1 MDEKELTQKGIK
13 VIGVD
18 VGGTK
23 ISAGLVDGGKISK
36 SVTIHT
42 PVSEK
47 EDQVIDVIVE
57 AIKEVSTG
65 EVGGVGI
72 GIPGIVDTKSGT
84 VYNVQ
89 NIPSFKAVNL
99 KEILER
105 KLKIQVLI
113 NNDANCFALG
123 TKHFGEGKQF
133 HSLVGLTLG
142 TGLGSGIIINDQ
154 LYEGVGNGAG
164 EFGFIPYK
172 DGILEQY
179 CSGQFFLDRYNATG
193 EEAQNLALQGD
204 KKALLMFEDF
214 GHHLGEAIKIIVYTV
229 SPEAVMLGGSISKN
243 FEFFKQSMWANIKQF
258 PYKNVIDGLT
268 VLPALNPEIAVIG
281 AAYLV
286 EKLNKLNKF
295 EENIFNNQK
304 VHQ

>member
-1 MDEKELTQKGIK
+1 MKEEELTQKGIK

-18 VGGTK
+18 IGGTK
-23 ISAGLVDGGKISK
+23 ISAGLVCDGKISK

-42 PVSEK
+42 PTTEK
-47 EDQVIDVIVE
+47 EDDVIEVIIE
-57 AIKEVSTG
+57 AIN
-65 EVGGVGI
+65 GVMTEQVESIGI
-72 GIPGIVDTKSGT
+72 GIPGIIDTQSGT

-89 NIPSFKAVNL
+89 NIPSFKTVCL
-99 KEILER
+99 KEILES
-105 KLKIQVLI
+105 KLERTVFI

-123 TKHFGEGKQF
+123 TKNFGEGKRF

-142 TGLGSGIIINDQ
+142 TGLGSGIIIDDQ

-179 CSGQFFLDRYNATG
+179 CSGQFFLEQYNVTG
-193 EEAQNLALQGD
+193 EEAQNLALQGN
-204 KKALLMFEDF
+204 KEAIHMFEDF

-243 FEFFKQSMWANIKQF
+243 FEFFKHSMWANIRQF
-258 PYKNVIDGLT
+258 PYKNVIDKLT
-268 VLPALNPEIAVIG
+268 VLPVLSPEIAIIG

-286 EKLNKLNKF
+286 EKLNKVNKF
-295 EENIFNNQK
+295 EHNILNK
-304 VHQ
+304 

>member
-18 VGGTK
+18 IGGTK
-23 ISAGLVDGGKISK
+23 ILAGLVDGGKVSK
-36 SVTIHT
+36 SVTMQT
-42 PVSEK
+42 PVTEK
-47 EDQVIDVIVE
+47 EDEVIEVISE
-57 AIKEVSTG
+57 AIQEIMVDEVDSI
-65 EVGGVGI
+65 GI
-72 GIPGIVDTKSGT
+72 GIPGIVDTKSGA

-89 NIPSFKAVNL
+89 NIPSFKSVRL
-99 KEILER
+99 KETLEN
-105 KLKIQVLI
+105 KLEKKVFI

-123 TKHFGEGKQF
+123 AKNFGKGKQF

-172 DGILEQY
+172 EGILEQY
-179 CSGQFFLDRYNATG
+179 CSGQFFLDHYNVTG
-193 EEAQNLALQGD
+193 EEAQNLAFQGD
-204 KKALLMFEDF
+204 KKALHMFEDF
-214 GHHLGEAIKIIVYTV
+214 GHHLGEAIKMIVYSI
-229 SPEAVMLGGSISKN
+229 SPEAIMLGGSISKN
-243 FEFFKQSMWANIKQF
+243 FDFFKQSMWANIRQF
-258 PYKNVIDGLT
+258 PYINVIDDLT
-268 VLPALNPEIAVIG
+268 VLPVLNPVIAVIG

-295 EENIFNNQK
+295 EQNIFNNQK

>member
-1 MDEKELTQKGIK
+1 MDKKELTQKGIN

-18 VGGTK
+18 IGGSK
-23 ISAGLVDGGKISK
+23 ISAGLVHGGKIYK
-36 SVTIHT
+36 SATIQT
-42 PVSEK
+42 PADGK
-47 EDQVIDVIVE
+47 EEDVIEVIVE
-57 AIKEVSTG
+57 AIKGVITDEVAG
-65 EVGGVGI
+65 IGI
-72 GIPGIVDTKSGT
+72 GIPGIVDTKSGI

-89 NIPSFKAVNL
+89 NISSFKAVHL
-99 KEILER
+99 KETLENE
-105 KLKIQVLI
+105 LKKPVFI
-113 NNDANCFALG
+113 NNDANCFTLG
-123 TKHFGEGKQF
+123 AKNFGEGKQF

-179 CSGQFFLDRYNATG
+179 CSGQFFTDRYNLTG
-193 EEAQNLALQGD
+193 KEAQNLALQGD
-204 KKALLMFEDF
+204 KKALHMFEDF
-214 GHHLGEAIKIIVYTV
+214 GYHLGEAIKIIAYTV

-243 FEFFKQSMWANIKQF
+243 FGFFKQSMWANIRQF
-258 PYKNVIDGLT
+258 PYRNVIDGLT

-295 EENIFNNQK
+295 EKNIINKQK
-304 VHQ
+304 AL